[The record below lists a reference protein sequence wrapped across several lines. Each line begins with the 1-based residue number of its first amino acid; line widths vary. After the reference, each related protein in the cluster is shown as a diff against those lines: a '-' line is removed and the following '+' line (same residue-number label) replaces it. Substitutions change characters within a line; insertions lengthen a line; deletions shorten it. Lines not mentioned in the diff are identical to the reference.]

1 MSKQNTACL
10 LIHGFGGSSFE
21 LQGLADYLSQAG
33 YFTKKPLLPGH
44 GRDFKAFHQT
54 NFEHWSSFA
63 EQEYLK
69 LKKVFSRVFV
79 IGFSMGGT
87 IGLYLAQKYQLPGL
101 VTIAA
106 PVFLYR
112 IFPFKGPDWR
122 LPLVPV
128 LRYFRKYWPIDPAS
142 PQSRQIAPWQGYE
155 GAMALH
161 PLTSLIK
168 GTKKVRQ
175 GLSRIKC
182 PILVLHSPQDKTC
195 IVDNAWE
202 IITKVSSPIRCLEL
216 LPIKEQITSG
226 HLLTTHQET
235 RERIKEV
242 VLNFISQTTWHYS
255 CCEPGERN
263 TYT

>member
-1 MSKQNTACL
+1 MTKQNIACL
-10 LIHGFGGSSFE
+10 LIHGFGGSPFE
-21 LQGLADYLSQAG
+21 LQDLAGSLSQAG
-33 YFTKKPLLPGH
+33 YFTRVPLLPGH
-44 GRDFKAFHQT
+44 GRDLKAFHQT
-54 NFEHWSSFA
+54 NFDNWTSFV

-69 LKKVFSRVFV
+69 LKKEFPQVYV

-87 IGLYLAQKYQLPGL
+87 LGLYLAQKYPLPGM
-101 VTIAA
+101 VSIAA

-112 IFPFKGPDWR
+112 IFPFKGPDWK
-122 LPLVPV
+122 LPLVPI
-128 LRYFRKYWPIDPAS
+128 LRYFRKYWPVDPTS
-142 PQSRQIAPWQGYE
+142 PESRQIAPWQGYE

-161 PLTSLIK
+161 PLASLIK
-168 GTKKVRQ
+168 GAQKVRQ
-175 GLSRIKC
+175 GLPKIKC
-182 PILVLHSPQDKTC
+182 PVLVLHSPQDKTC

-235 RERIKEV
+235 RERVKEV
-242 VLNFISQTTWHYS
+242 VLNFISQTIWHYS
-255 CCEPGERN
+255 CCEPGERS

>member
-1 MSKQNTACL
+1 MIEKNIACL
-10 LIHGFGGSSFE
+10 LIHGFGGSPFE
-21 LQGLADYLSQAG
+21 LQGLASILSQAG
-33 YFTKKPLLPGH
+33 YFTRLPLLPGH
-44 GRDFKAFHQT
+44 GRELKAFHQT
-54 NFEHWSSFA
+54 NFNDWALFV

-69 LKKVFSRVFV
+69 LKKEFSRVLV

-87 IGLYLAQKYQLPGL
+87 LGLYLAQKYQLPGM
-101 VTIAA
+101 VSIAA

-112 IFPFKGPDWR
+112 IFPFKGPDWK
-122 LPLVPV
+122 LPLVPI

-168 GTKKVRQ
+168 GAKKVRQ
-175 GLSRIKC
+175 GLPKIKC

-202 IITKVSSPIRCLEL
+202 IITKVSSPIRSLEL
-216 LPIKEQITSG
+216 LPIKERITSG
-226 HLLTTHQET
+226 HLLPTHQET
-235 RERIKEV
+235 KERVKEI
-242 VLNFISQTTWHYS
+242 VLNFVNYITKAK
-255 CCEPGERN
+255 E
-263 TYT
+263 